1 MKNQTIK
8 LSVTDKRGAHN
19 CPRRQGAP
27 ISLKGPSSSLH
38 PQNHETLTLP
48 YKYMN
53 EEGRILVLRKK
64 GGQEHGGQ
72 VHHVVGGRG
81 KPPLP
86 HSAVI
91 HSRGECYTGGC
102 PVLDSGGLS

>member
-1 MKNQTIK
+1 MKNQISK
-8 LSVTDKRGAHN
+8 LGVTDRRGAHN

-27 ISLKGPSSSLH
+27 ISLKGLPSSLH

-48 YKYMN
+48 YQYTN
-53 EEGRILVLRKK
+53 EEGRIIILWNGSWK
-64 GGQEHGGQ
+64 EHGGQ

-91 HSRGECYTGGC
+91 HGRGECYTGGC